1 MDAIAT
7 LKVRLNWIDYAKGV
21 GIIFVVFGHVIKGLY
36 SAKLINP
43 VFFYY
48 AVNFVYS
55 FHMPLFFILSGYFF
69 VKSFLKRGTREFI
82 LNKFET
88 ILYPFVIWSLLQ
100 TFIEIK
106 LSAYTNNH
114 VKSSELLTCLY
125 LPRSQFWF
133 LFALFFINILCV
145 FFFKL
150 SKKWGV
156 LFSICVCVVYY
167 LMNYQLYVF
176 DKTFVNL
183 IYFTF
188 GIVLSQRNNI
198 TKQLLQNAYIF
209 LLNIVIFSGSLYLYF
224 NFTKTEWYNLL
235 LPQLSGSFV
244 IIYVSERMC
253 NHKAFSIIQYLG
265 VNSLIIYLV
274 HMLAG
279 NGTRIFLN
287 KVLHIQNSSI
297 HIIAGTILGL
307 LIPLMVYKLAM
318 MTKYLSWL
326 FQFPALKQN
335 RETTEIN

>member
-1 MDAIAT
+1 MDANT
-7 LKVRLNWIDYAKGV
+7 NLKLRLNWIDYAKGI

-36 SAKLINP
+36 SSKLIDP
-43 VFFYY
+43 TFFDY

-69 VKSFLKRGTREFI
+69 VKSFLKRGTQQFV
-82 LNKFET
+82 LNKVET

-133 LFALFFINILCV
+133 LFALFFINILNV
-145 FFFKL
+145 FFFNI

-156 LFSICVCVVYY
+156 FISNFVCVVYY
-167 LMNYQLYVF
+167 LINYQLYIF

-183 IYFTF
+183 VYFAF
-188 GIVLSQRNNI
+188 GIILSQYNTI
-198 TKQLLQNAYIF
+198 TRQLLQNAYLFI
-209 LLNIVIFSGSLYLYF
+209 LNIVVFAGALYLYF
-224 NFTKTEWYNLL
+224 NFPKTEWYNLL

-244 IIYVSERMC
+244 IIYLSERMS
-253 NHKAFSIIQYLG
+253 NHKAFLFIQYMG

-279 NGTRIFLN
+279 NGTRIFLS
-287 KVLHIQNSSI
+287 KFLHIQNSAI
-297 HIIAGTILGL
+297 HILAGTILGL
-307 LIPLMVYKLAM
+307 LMPLVVYNIAIK
-318 MTKYLSWL
+318 TKYLSWL
-326 FQFPALKQN
+326 FQFPALK
-335 RETTEIN
+335 RSKETTEIS